1 MKMHIPGMIRDTGLF
16 AGGAVHGKGGGQ
28 QPQTSNVNQSNLPA
42 YARPYYERLMK
53 RAEAASNRP
62 YEAYPGQRIA
72 ESSDDMNASY
82 EGARNLH
89 NTYLPSFN
97 QASEAYTGAL
107 DQAGRAV
114 SGYDPNVAVWG
125 ESAREQYM
133 NPYINNV
140 IGEAQKAAQQNYLES
155 QGGRASD
162 AVKAGA
168 FGGSRAAIA
177 DEVARRTY
185 DSQFQSLTSD
195 LLNKGYSNAQ
205 AQFMADRTARD
216 AANQYAAKL
225 GMEGAQFGLE
235 AGKSM
240 QGLGESAFGLAGK
253 QANLLNTYG
262 QQQQSQQQR
271 QLDQAYENF
280 ANQRDAERQ
289 NATFLSGILHGVP
302 VTPQS
307 NSITY
312 QPSGT
317 STNQALGLGIAGL
330 GALNGIKS

>member
-16 AGGAVHGKGGGQ
+16 VGGAAHGKGGGSQ
-28 QPQTSNVNQSNLPA
+28 QPTTSNVNQSNLPA

-53 RAEAASNRP
+53 RAEEASNRP
-62 YEAYPGQRIA
+62 YEAYPGQRVA
-72 ESSDDMNASY
+72 ETSDDLNASY
-82 EGARNLH
+82 EGARHLQD
-89 NTYLPSFN
+89 TYLPSFN
-97 QASEAYTGAL
+97 QASEAYTDAL
-107 DQAGRAV
+107 GRAGKAV
-114 SGYDPNVAVWG
+114 SSYDPNVQMWG
-125 ESAREQYM
+125 EDARQQYM
-133 NPYINNV
+133 SPYIGNV
-140 IGEAQKAAQQNYLES
+140 IGQAQQAAQANYLEG
-155 QGGRASD
+155 QGQRNAN

-168 FGGSRAAIA
+168 FGGSRSAIA
-177 DEVARRTY
+177 DEVARRAY
-185 DSQFQSLTSD
+185 DSEFQSLTAD

-205 AQFMADRTARD
+205 AQFMADRSARD

-262 QQQQSQQQR
+262 QQQQTQR
-271 QLDQAYENF
+271 QKELDQAYENF
-280 ANQRDAERQ
+280 ANQRDYERQ

-317 STNQALGLGIAGL
+317 SVNQALGLGIAGL
-330 GALNGIKS
+330 GALNGVK